1 VEVEWNRGKNERRNE
16 ESRTGPF
23 VRAASH
29 LLLALSGRRGYRV
42 AGHTGRRFVDALA
55 ALGPDSEATTAW

>member
-1 VEVEWNRGKNERRNE
+1 
-16 ESRTGPF
+16 

-29 LLLALSGRRGYRV
+29 LLLALSGRLGYRV